1 MPVKIGERF
10 RGRWE
15 VVEHVGEGAFAHV
28 YRARDSDGQA
38 VALKVLKDPFLG
50 VKEVVERFQREVFAV
65 ASITSPHVVRLHDFG
80 FSDEEFFLVTEFV
93 SGPTLRA
100 LMGRAWTSADIHT
113 IVGQVAHALAEA
125 HRHEIVHRDLK
136 PENVMLVESAGGWQ
150 AKVLDFGLAKLPELE
165 RKLDL
170 APITRAGQLFGTPQ
184 YLSPEQIRGR
194 SVDGG
199 ADLFALGVITYE
211 MLAGHRPWEG
221 DNPHEVMLAV
231 LHNPAPP
238 ITNLSPEL
246 QPRAEDL
253 GRFLDRA
260 LAKPRDERFGD
271 ATRLFAE
278 LSAALYGANVP
289 LPEVSSKSI
298 AIKLNPRADATLVN
312 ETEGDQTRKVET
324 GRDTTKQPA
333 MHERFD
339 QGSDVPIFVS
349 EGGSQMRSLDSGWQ
363 NVIDERED
371 SQKKTI
377 PQGVRVVPAVPRAPA
392 VAPRRSAWRS
402 VLAILVL
409 ATVAA
414 VAFWLGRTL
423 R

>member
-28 YRARDSDGQA
+28 YRAREPGGQA
-38 VALKVLKDPFLG
+38 VAIKVLKDPFRG

-93 SGPTLRA
+93 SDPTLRA
-100 LMGRAWTSADIHT
+100 LMGRAWTAADIHT

-125 HRHEIVHRDLK
+125 HRHKIVHRDLK

-221 DNPHEVMLAV
+221 DSPHEMMLV
-231 LHNPAPP
+231 VPHNPPPP
-238 ITNLSPEL
+238 IAKLSAEL
-246 QPRAEDL
+246 APRAAEL
-253 GRFLDRA
+253 SRFLERA
-260 LAKPRDERFGD
+260 LAKPRDERPGD
-271 ATRLFAE
+271 ATQLFGE

-298 AIKLNPRADATLVN
+298 AIKLNPRVDATLVN
-312 ETEGDQTRKVET
+312 EIESDQTRKVAT
-324 GRDTTKQPA
+324 GRDTTKQAA
-333 MHERFD
+333 MQERFD
-339 QGSDVPIFVS
+339 PGSDVPIFVA
-349 EGGSQMRSLDSGWQ
+349 EGGSQVRRLDSGWQ
-363 NVIDERED
+363 QVIGDEHESED
-371 SQKKTI
+371 SQKKTL
-377 PQGVRVVPAVPRAPA
+377 PHGERVVSSRPPVLVPE
-392 VAPRRSAWRS
+392 RSAWRS

-409 ATVAA
+409 AA